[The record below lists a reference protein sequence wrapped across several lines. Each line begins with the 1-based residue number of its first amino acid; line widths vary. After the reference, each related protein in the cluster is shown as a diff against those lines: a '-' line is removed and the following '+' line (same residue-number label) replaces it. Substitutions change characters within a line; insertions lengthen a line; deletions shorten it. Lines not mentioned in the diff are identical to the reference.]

1 MIEYIKEFSKELLQ
15 RIGEEKIHVVS
26 HFDTDGI
33 TSAAIFSK
41 TLERLGKQ
49 FSMKILKQL
58 NEEEIKLFPKDKL
71 IIILDLG
78 SGSLDELSKLPN
90 EIFIID
96 HHEIKKENMP
106 PNLTIFNPHLRDL
119 ENFCS
124 AELTYLVSR
133 EISEE
138 NKNLA
143 HLSIL
148 GMIGDVM
155 EKDINKIRDQIIK
168 ESSVNIKKGLL
179 IYPSTRPLDRTLE
192 YSSRP
197 FIPGVTG
204 NSEGAY
210 NLLLEAGIGRQGK
223 KFKSLIDLNERE
235 MKDLT
240 TGVMLR
246 MSSKEVHEHVGNLYL
261 IKLFNKI
268 EDAREISAMIN
279 ACSRMGEPQ
288 IALLFCLGNSIAR
301 KKAERVH
308 IKYRQQI
315 ISGLKFVENTDKI
328 EGREFILINAQDNI
342 KDTIIGTIASIISF
356 SSTYPKGTIIIGM
369 ANNGNYIK
377 ISSRVVGRK
386 SDRNLKKLLE
396 SIVQTLGRGDYGG
409 HKNAA
414 GCTIHKE
421 DEKKFIELIKKQLE
435 FEMIKV

>member
-1 MIEYIKEFSKELLQ
+1 MIDYVKKFSKELLQ
-15 RIGEEKIHVVS
+15 RIGEEKLHVVS

-49 FSMKILKQL
+49 FSMKIIKQL
-58 NEEEIKLFPKDKL
+58 NQEEINLFPNDKL
-71 IIILDLG
+71 IVILDLG
-78 SGSLDELSKLPN
+78 SGSLNELSKLPN

-96 HHEIKKENMP
+96 HHEIEKENLP
-106 PNLTIFNPHLRDL
+106 PNITILNPHLKNL

-133 EISEE
+133 EISED
-138 NKNLA
+138 NKNLS
-143 HLSIL
+143 HLAIL
-148 GMIGDVM
+148 GMIGDIM
-155 EKDINKIRDQIIK
+155 EKDINPIRDQIIK
-168 ESSVNIKKGLL
+168 ESNVNIKKGLL

-204 NSEGAY
+204 NSEGTY
-210 NLLLEAGIGRQGK
+210 DLLGEAGIGKFGK
-223 KFKSLIDLNERE
+223 KYKSLIDLTKKE

-240 TGVMLR
+240 TSVMLR
-246 MSSKEVHEHVGNLYL
+246 MSSKEVQEHVGNLYL

-301 KKAERVH
+301 KKAEKVH

-315 ISGLKFVENTDKI
+315 ISGLKFVENAEKI
-328 EGREFILINAQDNI
+328 QGREFVLINAKDNI
-342 KDTIIGTIASIISF
+342 KDTIIGTISSIISF

-369 ANNGNYIK
+369 ANNGDYIK
-377 ISSRVVGRK
+377 ISSRMVGRD
-386 SDRNLKKLLE
+386 SNRNLKKLIE
-396 SIVQTLGRGDYGG
+396 SVVKTIGRGDSGG

-421 DEKKFIELIKKQLE
+421 DEEKFIELIKKQLE